1 MRKRHVIAF
10 VLVLALALS
19 ACSARQQGIL
29 PEPEYTTP
37 TTAPEATPTPTPEPT
52 PTDEYFVISMVGD
65 CTLSSSQ
72 REDTFETIVNGDMAW
87 PFSGT
92 VQYFENDY
100 LTIANLECS
109 LSHETLY
116 SSSLFNFCGDAGNAE
131 MLVLGGVDF
140 VTLGNNHTMDFGQE
154 GLDNTM
160 AVLDE
165 YGVAYAAPDASY
177 IYTNG
182 DGITIG
188 LYAAPWY
195 MSEYQ
200 VRAGV
205 SALANNPEVDI
216 VIALMHWGL
225 EGYYRPADNQTVLG
239 QAAIDAGADIVYGSH
254 PHVLQPIEEYN
265 GGYIVY
271 SLGNYVF
278 GGNTNPRDKDT
289 AIVQFTVK
297 RAADGTATVEGWEA
311 IPCRLSSVTAYN
323 DFCPTPYEEGSEDYD
338 RTMSKLDG
346 SFDGPNLVIDYSEY
360 EEEDDS
366 GEVTG
371 TESETGTTEQPEQ
384 EDVQT
389 QPEGDGT
396 VEE

>member
-1 MRKRHVIAF
+1 
-10 VLVLALALS
+10 
-19 ACSARQQGIL
+19 
-29 PEPEYTTP
+29 
-37 TTAPEATPTPTPEPT
+37 
-52 PTDEYFVISMVGD
+52 
-65 CTLSSSQ
+65 
-72 REDTFETIVNGDMAW
+72 
-87 PFSGT
+87 
-92 VQYFENDY
+92 
-100 LTIANLECS
+100 
-109 LSHETLY
+109 
-116 SSSLFNFCGDAGNAE
+116 
-131 MLVLGGVDF
+131 
-140 VTLGNNHTMDFGQE
+140 
-154 GLDNTM
+154 
-160 AVLDE
+160 
-165 YGVAYAAPDASY
+165 
-177 IYTNG
+177 
-182 DGITIG
+182 
-188 LYAAPWY
+188 
-195 MSEYQ
+195 
-200 VRAGV
+200 
-205 SALANNPEVDI
+205 
-216 VIALMHWGL
+216 MHWGL

-297 RAADGTATVEGWEA
+297 RAADGTVTVEGWEA

-360 EEEDDS
+360 EEEDS
-366 GEVTG
+366 GEETG

-384 EDVQT
+384 ENVET

>member
-19 ACSARQQGIL
+19 ACSARQQGTL

-37 TTAPEATPTPTPEPT
+37 TTAPETTPTPTPEPT

-109 LSHETLY
+109 LSYETLY

-140 VTLGNNHTMDFGQE
+140 VTLGNNHTMDFCQE

-165 YGVAYAAPDASY
+165 YGVPMPRRMQAISTPTA
-177 IYTNG
+177 
-182 DGITIG
+182 
-188 LYAAPWY
+188 
-195 MSEYQ
+195 M
-200 VRAGV
+200 V
-205 SALANNPEVDI
+205 S
-216 VIALMHWGL
+216 
-225 EGYYRPADNQTVLG
+225 RLG
-239 QAAIDAGADIVYGSH
+239 SM
-254 PHVLQPIEEYN
+254 
-265 GGYIVY
+265 
-271 SLGNYVF
+271 
-278 GGNTNPRDKDT
+278 PR
-289 AIVQFTVK
+289 
-297 RAADGTATVEGWEA
+297 RGT
-311 IPCRLSSVTAYN
+311 
-323 DFCPTPYEEGSEDYD
+323 
-338 RTMSKLDG
+338 
-346 SFDGPNLVIDYSEY
+346 
-360 EEEDDS
+360 
-366 GEVTG
+366 
-371 TESETGTTEQPEQ
+371 
-384 EDVQT
+384 
-389 QPEGDGT
+389 
-396 VEE
+396 

>member
-1 MRKRHVIAF
+1 
-10 VLVLALALS
+10 
-19 ACSARQQGIL
+19 
-29 PEPEYTTP
+29 
-37 TTAPEATPTPTPEPT
+37 
-52 PTDEYFVISMVGD
+52 
-65 CTLSSSQ
+65 
-72 REDTFETIVNGDMAW
+72 
-87 PFSGT
+87 
-92 VQYFENDY
+92 
-100 LTIANLECS
+100 
-109 LSHETLY
+109 
-116 SSSLFNFCGDAGNAE
+116 
-131 MLVLGGVDF
+131 
-140 VTLGNNHTMDFGQE
+140 
-154 GLDNTM
+154 
-160 AVLDE
+160 
-165 YGVAYAAPDASY
+165 
-177 IYTNG
+177 
-182 DGITIG
+182 
-188 LYAAPWY
+188 

-297 RAADGTATVEGWEA
+297 RAADGTVTVEGWEA

-323 DFCPTPYEEGSEDYD
+323 DFCPTPYEEGSEEYD

-371 TESETGTTEQPEQ
+371 TESETGATAQP
-384 EDVQT
+384 DVQT